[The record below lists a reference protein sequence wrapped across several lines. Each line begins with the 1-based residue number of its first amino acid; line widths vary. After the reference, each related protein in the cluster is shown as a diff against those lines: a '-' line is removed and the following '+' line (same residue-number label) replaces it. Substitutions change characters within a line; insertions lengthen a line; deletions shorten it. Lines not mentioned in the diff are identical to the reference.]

1 MIKWIARAL
10 TSSSQSE
17 NEYGH
22 TSTTHNSEIVKSK
35 GEKYIADYFF
45 SQNIRYQYEREARS
59 HGIIFSKHISN
70 PDFYLPDHDVYVE
83 YWGLVNAD
91 KKKVKDNYVRTM
103 KWKMKQY
110 HKARIKFVSIYPK
123 NLNNLD
129 WVFRK
134 KFSKVMEYRLP

>member
-1 MIKWIARAL
+1 M
-10 TSSSQSE
+10 
-17 NEYGH
+17 
-22 TSTTHNSEIVKSK
+22 KSK

-45 SQNIRYQYEREARS
+45 SQNICYQYEREARS

-110 HKARIKFVSIYPK
+110 HLAGIMFISIYP
-123 NLNNLD
+123 NILYNLD
-129 WVFRK
+129 WVFRQL
-134 KFSKVMEYRLP
+134 FSKVMGYRIP